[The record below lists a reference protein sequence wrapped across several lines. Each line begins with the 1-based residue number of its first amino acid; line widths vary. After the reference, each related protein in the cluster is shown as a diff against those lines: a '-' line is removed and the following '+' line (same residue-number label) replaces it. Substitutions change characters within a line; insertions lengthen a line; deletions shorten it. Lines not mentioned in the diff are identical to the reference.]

1 MSRVGKKPVDLPNGV
16 QVTIEDS
23 KIEVKGP
30 KGTLSRELHPLVKVE
45 QQDGKVVISPVDDS
59 LKARGLWGLFR
70 SLIANMVQGVSGGF
84 TKVLE
89 INGVGYRAEA
99 AGNTLKL
106 TLGFSHPV
114 EFALPEGISGSVD
127 KNTVITLSGIDK
139 ELLGQT
145 AATIRA
151 FRPPEPYKGKGI
163 KYAEETIRRKVGKAG
178 VK

>member
-1 MSRVGKKPVDLPNGV
+1 MSRVGKQPVTVPDGV
-16 QVTIEDS
+16 QITLDEA

-30 KGTLSRELHPLVKVE
+30 KGALSRELHPMVRVSQE
-45 QQDGKVVISPVDDS
+45 DGNIVVAPVDDS

-70 SLIANMVQGVSGGF
+70 SLIQNMVTGVSQGYS
-84 TKVLE
+84 KVLE

-99 AGNTLKL
+99 AGSTLKL

-114 EFALPEGISGSVD
+114 EFALPEGISASVE
-127 KNTVITLSGIDK
+127 KNTIVTLSGIDK

>member
-1 MSRVGKKPVDLPNGV
+1 MSRVGKQPVILPSGV
-16 QVTIEDS
+16 EVAIDEA

-30 KGTLSRELHPLVKVE
+30 KGALSRELHPLVRVSQE
-45 QQDGKVVISPVDDS
+45 DGKLTVSPAEDS

-70 SLIANMVQGVSGGF
+70 SLINNMVLGVSQGY
-84 TKVLE
+84 TRVLE
-89 INGVGYRAEA
+89 INGVGYRAEI
-99 AGNTLKL
+99 AGDTLKL

-114 EFALPEGISGSVD
+114 EFKLPEGITASVE

>member
-1 MSRVGKKPVDLPNGV
+1 MSRVGKQPVVLPSGV
-16 QVTIEDS
+16 EVTIKDM

-30 KGTLSRELHPLVKVE
+30 KGFLSRELHPLVKVNQE
-45 QQDGKVVISPVDDS
+45 DGKIVVAPVDDS

-70 SLIANMVQGVSGGF
+70 SLIANMVDGVSKGYS
-84 TKVLE
+84 KVLE
-89 INGVGYRAEA
+89 INGVGYRAET
-99 AGNTLKL
+99 AGDVLKL

-114 EFALPEGISGSVD
+114 EFTLPEGISASVE

>member
-1 MSRVGKKPVDLPNGV
+1 MSRVGKQPVVLPSGV
-16 QVTIEDS
+16 EVTIKDM

-30 KGTLSRELHPLVKVE
+30 KGSLSRELHSLVKVSQE
-45 QQDGKVVISPVDDS
+45 DGKIVVAPVDDS

-70 SLIANMVQGVSGGF
+70 SLIANMVDGVSKGYS
-84 TKVLE
+84 KVLE
-89 INGVGYRAEA
+89 INGVGYRAET
-99 AGNTLKL
+99 AGKDLKL

-114 EFALPEGISGSVD
+114 EFALPEGISASVE

-163 KYAEETIRRKVGKAG
+163 KYADETIRRKVGKAG

>member
-1 MSRVGKKPVDLPNGV
+1 MSRVGKQPVIVPSGV
-16 QVTIEDS
+16 QVAFDET

-30 KGTLSRELHPLVKVE
+30 KGALSRELHPLVT
-45 QQDGKVVISPVDDS
+45 ISQEEDKLSVSPADDS

-70 SLIANMVQGVSGGF
+70 SLISNMVTGVSQGY

-89 INGVGYRAEA
+89 INGVGYRAEV

-114 EFALPEGISGSVD
+114 DFALPEGIGAAVE
-127 KNTVITLSGIDK
+127 KNTIITLSGIDK

>member
-1 MSRVGKKPVDLPNGV
+1 MSRVGKQPVSLPAGV
-16 QVTIEDS
+16 EVTLDES

-30 KGTLSRELHPLVKVE
+30 KGVLSRELHPLVQISQE
-45 QQDGKVVISPVDDS
+45 DGKVSVAPVDDS

-70 SLIANMVQGVSGGF
+70 SLINNMVLGVSQGY

-99 AGNTLKL
+99 SGNTLKL

-114 EFALPEGISGSVD
+114 DFALPEGISASVE
-127 KNTVITLSGIDK
+127 KNTIVTLSGIDK

>member
-1 MSRVGKKPVDLPNGV
+1 MSRVGKQPVALPSGV
-16 QVTIEDS
+16 EVAIDEM

-30 KGTLSRELHPLVKVE
+30 KGVLSRELHPLVVIAK
-45 QQDGKVVISPVDDS
+45 QDGKLTVTPADDS

-70 SLIANMVQGVSGGF
+70 TLIANMVTGVSKGF
-84 TKVLE
+84 TRVLE

-99 AGNTLKL
+99 SGDTLKL
-106 TLGFSHPV
+106 ALGFSHPV
-114 EFALPEGISGSVD
+114 EFKLPEGISASVE
-127 KNTVITLSGIDK
+127 KNTIVTLSGIDK

-151 FRPPEPYKGKGI
+151 FRPPEPYKGKGV
-163 KYAEETIRRKVGKAG
+163 KFAEETILRKVGKAG

>member
-1 MSRVGKKPVDLPNGV
+1 MSRVGKQPVALPSGV
-16 QVTIEDS
+16 EVTIDEM
-23 KIEVKGP
+23 KIVVKGP
-30 KGTLSRELHPLVKVE
+30 KGVLSRELHPLVKVS
-45 QQDGKVVISPVDDS
+45 QDGGQIIVTVVDDS

-70 SLIANMVQGVSGGF
+70 SLIANMVTGVSKGYS
-84 TKVLE
+84 KVLE
-89 INGVGYRAEA
+89 INGVGYRAEVSG
-99 AGNTLKL
+99 GNLKMA
-106 TLGFSHPV
+106 LGFSHPV
-114 EFALPEGISGSVD
+114 EFKLPEGIIASVE
-127 KNTVITLSGIDK
+127 KNTVITLSGIDN

>member
-16 QVTIEDS
+16 QVTIEDG

-45 QQDGKVVISPVDDS
+45 QQDGKVVISPIDES

-99 AGNTLKL
+99 AGSTLKL
-106 TLGFSHPV
+106 ALGFSHPV
-114 EFALPEGISGSVD
+114 EFALPEGISGSVE
-127 KNTVITLSGIDK
+127 KNTIITLSGIDK

>member
-1 MSRVGKKPVDLPNGV
+1 MSRVGKQPVILPSGV
-16 QVTIEDS
+16 EVALDEG

-30 KGTLSRELHPLVKVE
+30 KGALSRELHPLVKISQE
-45 QQDGKVVISPVDDS
+45 EGKLIVAPADDS

-70 SLIANMVQGVSGGF
+70 SLINNMVMGVSQGF
-84 TKVLE
+84 SRVLE

-99 AGNTLKL
+99 SGSTLKL

-114 EFALPEGISGSVD
+114 EFALPEGIGATVD
-127 KNTVITLSGIDK
+127 KNTIITLSGIDK

-178 VK
+178 GR